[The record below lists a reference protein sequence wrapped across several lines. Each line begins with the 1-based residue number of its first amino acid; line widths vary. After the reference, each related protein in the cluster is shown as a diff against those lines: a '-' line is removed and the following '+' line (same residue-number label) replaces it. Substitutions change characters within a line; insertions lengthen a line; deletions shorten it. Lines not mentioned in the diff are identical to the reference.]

1 MVKETIINVK
11 GMVCGGCENRIKN
24 ALGDIKG
31 IEKVEANYKT
41 GKVKIF
47 TSENV
52 ERKAM
57 EDVIE
62 DIGFEVVKE
71 N

>member
-1 MVKETIINVK
+1 MKETIIKVK

-62 DIGFEVVKE
+62 DIGFEVVEE

>member
-1 MVKETIINVK
+1 MKETIINVK

-31 IEKVEANYKT
+31 IEKVEAKYKA
-41 GKVKIF
+41 GEVKIF

>member
-1 MVKETIINVK
+1 MKETIINVK

-24 ALGDIKG
+24 ALGDLKD

-62 DIGFEVVKE
+62 DIGFEVVEE

>member
-1 MVKETIINVK
+1 MRETIINVK

-24 ALGDIKG
+24 ALEEIKG
-31 IEKVEANYKT
+31 VEKVEADYKT
-41 GKVKIF
+41 GIVKIL
-47 TSENV
+47 ENENI

-57 EDVIE
+57 EDTIE

>member
-1 MVKETIINVK
+1 MKETIINVK

-62 DIGFEVVKE
+62 DIGFEVVEE

>member
-1 MVKETIINVK
+1 MKETIINVK
-11 GMVCGGCENRIKN
+11 GMMCGGCENRIKN
-24 ALGDIKG
+24 ALGDLKD
-31 IEKVEANYKT
+31 IEKVESNYKT
-41 GKVKIF
+41 GEVKILAN
-47 TSENV
+47 ENV

>member
-1 MVKETIINVK
+1 MKETIINVK

-31 IEKVEANYKT
+31 IEKVEADYKT